1 MRQSV
6 YQRKTGETD
15 IAVSF
20 NLDGTGKCHAD
31 TGIGFFNHMLTLFAK
46 HGYFDLEIACKG
58 DLDVDGHHTVED
70 AGIVLGTAI
79 GEALGNKAGIC
90 RYGSFTVPMDESLA
104 VVHLDL
110 SGRPYLVFQC
120 DYTGP
125 ACGEFDVQL
134 TEEFFR
140 GLAFAAGI
148 ALHIQVPYGK
158 NDHHKIEGVFKAFAR
173 ALDAATRMDG
183 RTMEIPSTKG
193 TLA

>member
-79 GEALGNKAGIC
+79 GEALGKQGRHLPLWILY
-90 RYGSFTVPMDESLA
+90 RSYG
-104 VVHLDL
+104 
-110 SGRPYLVFQC
+110 
-120 DYTGP
+120 
-125 ACGEFDVQL
+125 
-134 TEEFFR
+134 
-140 GLAFAAGI
+140 
-148 ALHIQVPYGK
+148 
-158 NDHHKIEGVFKAFAR
+158 
-173 ALDAATRMDG
+173 
-183 RTMEIPSTKG
+183 
-193 TLA
+193 